1 VAKRNR
7 NKNKET
13 GNNSTGNKGA
23 SFEFSFGEPE
33 PISGSNLS
41 DLLSVTYDPYNKV
54 YTPPLALS
62 GLDTLT
68 RANSIHRRCLNFKSN
83 QMAICFEP
91 NQLVAL
97 RDFRRASFELEV
109 FGMAY
114 FEKVFTRAGT
124 ISRLIHLPT
133 INMRRTKNGGFKLLV
148 KNGDDIEYQQHE
160 VLMAT
165 HYDTGQSI
173 YGVPQWIG
181 TMQDVFLN
189 SEATLFRRRYYKNGS
204 HLGYILYT
212 NDPSI
217 DPAVETALREK
228 IAAGK
233 GAGNFKSMYINIP
246 RGDKDAVQIIPIGD
260 ISQKDEFEKIKN
272 ISGND
277 IVIGHGVPAQL
288 AAMAPG
294 VTGGY
299 GNIETE
305 ANWFRKSE
313 VAALVQPFEELNE
326 YLPAKKHLIF
336 NFDK

>member
-1 VAKRNR
+1 MARRKQK
-7 NKNKET
+7 KNKVT
-13 GNNSTGNKGA
+13 DNKATNNNGT

-33 PISGSNLS
+33 PIIGSNLT
-41 DLLSVTYDPYNKV
+41 DILNVNYDPHNQV

-68 RANSIHRRCLNFKSN
+68 RANAIHRRCLNFKSN

-91 NQLVAL
+91 NPIVTL
-97 RDFRRASFELEV
+97 REFRRASYELET

-114 FEKVFTRAGT
+114 FEKVFTVAGT
-124 ISRLIHLPT
+124 VSRLIHLPT
-133 INMRRTKNGGFKLLV
+133 INMRRTKKGGFKLLV
-148 KNGDDIEYQQHE
+148 KNGDDIEYDAHE
-160 VLMAT
+160 ILMAS
-165 HYDTGQSI
+165 HYDSGQSI

-212 NDPSI
+212 NDPNI
-217 DPAVETALREK
+217 DPAVEKALREK

-246 RGDKDAVQIIPIGD
+246 KGEKDAVQIIPIGD

-277 IVIGHGVPAQL
+277 MVVGHGVPAQL

-305 ANWFRKSE
+305 SAWFRQSE

-326 YLPAKKHLIF
+326 FLPANKHFKFDLKK
-336 NFDK
+336 